1 MNLDDLHFSFISVC
15 RIFIFLKYKAKQA
28 LWHNTPWRNIK
39 NFRQLLFFKSFW
51 HRKCIAVNGELIFL
65 NDTTQFSEDMR
76 EIYIEKFT
84 NIGISKLRW
93 DISRFFNDVTYVNG
107 FLLINAIIV
116 QMTVH
121 FLQWCVNST
130 DIH

>member
-1 MNLDDLHFSFISVC
+1 MHCSQW
-15 RIFIFLKYKAKQA
+15 RI
-28 LWHNTPWRNIK
+28 NI
-39 NFRQLLFFKSFW
+39 
-51 HRKCIAVNGELIFL
+51 L

-93 DISRFFNDVTYVNG
+93 DISRFFNDVTDVNG

-121 FLQWCVNST
+121 FLQWCVNGI